1 VDEALGRVVV
11 GKVARRLLPFLF
23 LLYVVNILDRVN
35 VGFARLQMLDDL
47 GLSEAVYALGAGI
60 FYVGYLAFEVPSNL
74 ILSRTGARRW
84 LARIM
89 VSWGLVTCAMMAVTG
104 PWGFCLLRTLLG
116 VAEAGFFPG
125 VILYLTYWFPARER
139 ARAVAFFMAASPVT
153 GALGGPLSG
162 TVLQFLDGAGGL
174 RGWQWLFL
182 LEGAPA
188 VALGFVVLRYLTDRP
203 EQAGWLT
210 PEERS
215 WLAAQLGGEEKHL
228 VRPAVTR
235 AAAEGASDGPLPPQP
250 VSTITERTQVRESG
264 PAGRGNL
271 PDVQLGPRKYHF
283 GRPLLQAVAAPRVWL
298 LILLYFT
305 VAAGS
310 NAIGFYL
317 PKLLTG
323 RFPGATEFQIG
334 LLAAVPNVCAIVCMV
349 LNGAHSDRT
358 GERRWHVAVP
368 AFLAAAGW
376 AWSAW
381 GGSPARGLVAL
392 TLVQVGIMSMLPTFW
407 SLATSLLSSGAAAG
421 GIALINSVGNLGGF
435 AGPNVLGQ
443 SQVLTGGFTG
453 GLLAL
458 ALLMA
463 LGGAL
468 ALRVRPAAPA
478 EGGPR

>member
-1 VDEALGRVVV
+1 MDEALGRVVV

-47 GLSEAVYALGAGI
+47 HLGEKVYALGAGI

-74 ILSRTGARRW
+74 ILSRVGARRW

-89 VSWGLVTCAMMAVTG
+89 VSWGLITCAMMAVRG
-104 PWGFCLLRTLLG
+104 PWGFYTLRVLLG

-162 TVLQFLDGAGGL
+162 AVLQYLDGAGGL

-203 EQAGWLT
+203 EHAVWLT
-210 PEERS
+210 LEEQN
-215 WLAAQLGGEEKHL
+215 WLTAQLAREEKA
-228 VRPAVTR
+228 R
-235 AAAEGASDGPLPPQP
+235 
-250 VSTITERTQVRESG
+250 
-264 PAGRGNL
+264 
-271 PDVQLGPRKYHF
+271 GPRHS
-283 GRPLLQAVAAPRVWL
+283 RPLWEALTAPRVWL

-310 NAIGFYL
+310 NAFGFYL

-323 RFPGATEFQIG
+323 HFPGATEFQIG
-334 LLAAVPNVCAIVCMV
+334 LLAAVPNVCALVCMV
-349 LNGAHSDRT
+349 LNSAHSDRT

-368 AFLAAAGW
+368 ALLAAAGW
-376 AWSAW
+376 AFSA
-381 GGSPARGLVAL
+381 GVHSPGLSLVAL
-392 TLVQVGIMSMLPTFW
+392 VLVQVGIMSMLPTFW
-407 SLATSLLSSGAAAG
+407 SLATSLLSGAAAAG

-435 AGPNVLGQ
+435 AGPNILGQ
-443 SQVLTGGFTG
+443 FQAATGSFNG

-458 ALLMA
+458 AVLMA

-468 ALRVRPAAPA
+468 ALCVRPARPPEASKH
-478 EGGPR
+478 RQLRSR